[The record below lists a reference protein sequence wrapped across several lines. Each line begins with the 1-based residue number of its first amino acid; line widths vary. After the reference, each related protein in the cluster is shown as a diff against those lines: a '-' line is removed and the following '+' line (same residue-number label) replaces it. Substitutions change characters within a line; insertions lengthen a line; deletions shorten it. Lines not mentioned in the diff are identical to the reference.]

1 MLLGTAKGQQAAIIM
16 AEVSLHLHPVHIR
29 DAHDPKLR
37 A

>member
-1 MLLGTAKGQQAAIIM
+1 MLFGAAKRQYAAIIM